1 MNLLR
6 KTTIVAACIIGSL
19 GAKAQDL
26 QNNDHVVTVVI
37 PSVALLD
44 LESNGSK
51 NFNASFI
58 QPTPLEAGQRLTSPD
73 HNASVWLNYSSILP
87 ASGIPSRSVTVAAST
102 LIPGVSISVLAGTS
116 STGAGAKGT
125 PTAAVTLSTT
135 AQNIITG
142 IGSSYTGNGVNYG
155 HNLTYTFSSP
165 DGNYGDLR
173 VGSTPVTVTYTL
185 VDN

>member
-58 QPTPLEAGQRLTSPD
+58 QPTPLEAGQRLTSPND
-73 HNASVWLNYSSILP
+73 NASVWINYSSILP
-87 ASGIPSRSVTVAAST
+87 SSGLLSRNVTVSAST
-102 LIPGVSISVLAGTS
+102 VVPGVSISVLAGTS
-116 STGAGAKGT
+116 STGAGAKGS
-125 PTAAVTLSTT
+125 PTTAVTLSTT

-142 IGSSYTGNGVNYG
+142 IGSAYTGNGVNYG
-155 HNLTYTFSSP
+155 HNITYSFSSA

-173 VGSTPVTVTYTL
+173 VGSVPVTVTYTL